1 MRSFLCLAII
11 GLFVPV
17 AAQVRELT
25 PQQLCRNADRVLT
38 GGVNKLQPR
47 WDGQKIVTDVT
58 IVPVRNLKG
67 DGATPFVITIPGGTM
82 GGITLR
88 ASEAPRFAV
97 GEQVVLFLKPGAG
110 PCDVYG
116 WYRGKYTVVD
126 GKVRELVDTTV
137 ETFTAQ
143 LEQIIR
149 NR

>member
-1 MRSFLCLAII
+1 ML
-11 GLFVPV
+11 GLSMPV
-17 AAQVRELT
+17 AAQVRALT

-38 GGVNKLQPR
+38 GGVNKLQSR
-47 WDGQKIVTDVT
+47 WEGQKIVTDVT

-67 DGATPFVITIPGGTM
+67 EGTSPFVITVPGGTM

-88 ASEAPRFAV
+88 ASEAPRFSV
-97 GEQVVLFLKPGAG
+97 GEHVVLFLKPGSG

-126 GKVRELVDTTV
+126 GKVRELVDTTL

-143 LEQIIR
+143 LEQIIS
-149 NR
+149 NL